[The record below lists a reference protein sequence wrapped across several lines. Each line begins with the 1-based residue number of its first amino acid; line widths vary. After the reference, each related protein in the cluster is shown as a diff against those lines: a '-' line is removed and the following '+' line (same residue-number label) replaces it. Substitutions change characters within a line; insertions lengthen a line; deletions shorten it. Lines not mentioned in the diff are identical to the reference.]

1 MKRLEISQRKQFVSL
16 LVHHMMYSDDKYA
29 HILTILDRWE
39 SESPAQGFDFGIDEI
54 KNKENPKGRRIK
66 KM

>member
-54 KNKENPKGRRIK
+54 KNKFIEYIK
-66 KM
+66 TK